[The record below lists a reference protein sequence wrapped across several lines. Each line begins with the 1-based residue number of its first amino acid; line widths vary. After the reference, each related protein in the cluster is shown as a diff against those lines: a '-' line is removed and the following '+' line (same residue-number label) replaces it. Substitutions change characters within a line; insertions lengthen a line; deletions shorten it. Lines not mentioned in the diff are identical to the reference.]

1 MSRAAAWLAG
11 LGLSFL
17 AAFPAFAQQ
26 PTTQAPQAAPIN
38 EATADPVAGVE
49 FALGRYAVTFN
60 KHDADALA
68 ALWTPEGVYVDK
80 ATGQRLAGRKALA
93 ADFHALFAASPN
105 VVLSGDVESVRPL
118 ADGVAMVDGT
128 TVTVVPNEEPNASS
142 YTAIFKRIDG
152 KWLIDSVHEMPLP
165 TPESPRAALQPLA
178 WLVGHWQDNSDGA
191 AVDTT
196 VRWSPSE
203 AFLIRSFTMADAEGG
218 AFEGTQIIGWD
229 PRAGHIRSWTFHSDG
244 SFGEGTWS
252 KSGHEWLV
260 RTVQTLPDGRAASGT
275 QVIAPVDADTM
286 TVQTIA
292 KEIDGISQPAS
303 DAVTVVRLPE
313 PEADAPA
320 AATGAL
326 PTTTAGPASVEATR

>member
-1 MSRAAAWLAG
+1 MSRAATWLVCIG
-11 LGLSFL
+11 LIFL
-17 AAFPAFAQQ
+17 AALPACAQQ
-26 PTTQAPQAAPIN
+26 PAAQAPAPAE
-38 EATADPVAGVE
+38 EAPADPVAGVE

-80 ATGQRLAGRKALA
+80 ATGQRVAGREALA
-93 ADFHALFAASPN
+93 ADFRVLFAASPEI
-105 VVLSGDVESVRPL
+105 VLSGQVESVRPL
-118 ADGVAMVDGT
+118 AEGVAMVDGT
-128 TVTVVPNEEPNASS
+128 TVTVVPDEDPNASS
-142 YTAIFKRIDG
+142 YTAIFKRVDG

-165 TPESPRAALQPLA
+165 TPESPRAALEPLA
-178 WLVGHWQDNSDGA
+178 WLVGRWQDNSAGD

-252 KSGHEWLV
+252 KSGAEWLV

-275 QVIAPVDADTM
+275 QVIAPVDADTI

-292 KEIDGISQPAS
+292 KEVDGVPQPSS
-303 DAVTVVRLPE
+303 DAVTVVRVPE
-313 PEADAPA
+313 PAADEPA
-320 AATGAL
+320 ASTGAL
-326 PTTTAGPASVEATR
+326 PPTSPAGAEVTR